1 MHIRRIKVIALV
13 LLIMTVAFSS
23 SCGNEDGAGYLF
35 KYSLLGSPKNLDPQL
50 ATDTSSLVVI
60 HNMYDGLLR
69 IAENGKL
76 TEGVAENY
84 TSSSDG
90 LRYTFYLRDD
100 AFWAGSDS
108 DFKEPV
114 TAYDFV
120 FAFHR
125 IFDSSTNS
133 PYQKQFLC
141 LKNAEKVINGEAEL
155 MSLGIKA
162 KDDYTLEFELEYPN
176 ANFLTLLTTS
186 AAMPCNEDFFYSTRG
201 KYGLETS
208 ATIANGPFYLK
219 QWEYDPYGKENY
231 LILRRNSYFSAV
243 DRVYPSGLNFFVEKE
258 SEKIESDFFEKKTD
272 AYVSANG
279 NKKIFKSEYKTTAYE
294 NLSYG
299 LIFNLKD
306 EMFSEKAVREGLFL
320 AVDRAEYAERMNASA
335 RPAYAVIPSG
345 ITMLNK
351 SYRELVTELNK
362 TKYDVEVAASS
373 YKNGLSSLN
382 KVTLENVK
390 IIVPESYQNVD
401 YLKFVTQQWQRKLN
415 FYCGIDVLSDFEYQA
430 RLKSGEYQI
439 ALCELTGEYNSPLS
453 VLSSFET
460 NGMLNY
466 SGYSNEEFDS
476 LLNETNHVKNLSDCV
491 KLYDRAETIL
501 MSDYVY
507 LPVYYQTEYL
517 VYHNAIEGIVY
528 NPFTKQIYFKDAKNF
543 D

>member
-1 MHIRRIKVIALV
+1 MQIRRVKAFALV
-13 LLIMTVAFSS
+13 LLMLSVIFTA
-23 SCGNEDGAGYLF
+23 SCGNDDGSGYLF

-60 HNMYDGLLR
+60 NNMYDGLLR

-76 TEGVAENY
+76 TEGVASDYVE
-84 TSSSDG
+84 SSDG
-90 LRYTFYLRDD
+90 LRYTFNLRDN
-100 AFWAGSDS
+100 AYWSSNNS

-133 PYQKQFLC
+133 PYQKQFIC
-141 LKNAEKVINGEAEL
+141 LKNAEKIINGEEEIT
-155 MSLGIKA
+155 SLGITA
-162 KDDYTLEFELEYPN
+162 KDKYTLEFELEYPN

-231 LILRRNSYFSAV
+231 LILRRNKYFSEV

-258 SEKIESDFFEKKTD
+258 TEKIESDFFSKKTD
-272 AYVSANG
+272 CYVSVG
-279 NKKIFKSEYKTTAYE
+279 DNKKISKSDYKTMPYE

-299 LIFNLKD
+299 LVFNLND
-306 EMFSEKAVREGLFL
+306 EFFSEKSIREGLFM
-320 AVDRAEYAERMNASA
+320 AIDRNEYSGEPLSA
-335 RPAYAVIPSG
+335 RPAYAVVPSG
-345 ITMLNK
+345 ISMLNK
-351 SYRELVTELNK
+351 SYRELVTEHNK
-362 TKYDVEVAASS
+362 TAYDIEAAKES
-373 YKNGLSSLN
+373 YKNGLSVFN

-390 IIVPESYQNVD
+390 IIVPESYRNVD
-401 YLKFVTQQWQRKLN
+401 YLKYVTQQWQKKLS
-415 FYCGIDVLSDFEYQA
+415 FYCGVEVISDFEYQA
-430 RLKSGEYQI
+430 RLKTGNYQI

-453 VLSSFET
+453 LLSSFET
-460 NGMLNY
+460 GGMRNF
-466 SGYSNEEFDS
+466 SGYSNHEFDE
-476 LLNETNHVKNLSDCV
+476 LLSETNCAKNLSDCV
-491 KLYDRAETIL
+491 KLYDRAETML

-507 LPVYYQTEYL
+507 LPIYYQTEYL
-517 VYHNAIEGIVY
+517 VFYNEMDGIVY

>member
-1 MHIRRIKVIALV
+1 MHIRRIKAFSLV
-13 LLIMTVAFSS
+13 LLILAVTFAS

-69 IAENGKL
+69 IAGNGKL
-76 TEGVAENY
+76 TEGVASDY
-84 TSSSDG
+84 TESADG
-90 LRYTFYLRDD
+90 LRYTFNLRDN
-100 AFWAGSDS
+100 AYWASSDS

-114 TAYDFV
+114 TAHDFV

-125 IFDSSTNS
+125 IYDSATNS
-133 PYQKQFLC
+133 PYQKQFIC
-141 LKNAEKVINGEAEL
+141 LKNAEKIMSGEAEIN
-155 MSLGIKA
+155 SLGIKA
-162 KDDYTLEFELEYPN
+162 KDSYTLEFELEYPN

-186 AAMPCNEDFFYSTRG
+186 AAMPCNEEFFYSTRG

-208 ATIANGPFYLK
+208 ATVANGPFYLK

-231 LILRRNSYFSAV
+231 LILRRNRYFSEV

-258 SEKIESDFFEKKTD
+258 VEKIESDFFSKKTD
-272 AYVSANG
+272 CYVSVG
-279 NKKIFKSEYKTTAYE
+279 DNKKISKSDYNTVAYE

-299 LIFNLKD
+299 LVFNLND
-306 EMFSEKAVREGLFL
+306 EFFSEKSIREGLFT
-320 AVDRAEYAERMNASA
+320 AIDRTEYDEKLMSSA
-335 RPAYAVIPSG
+335 RPAYAVVPSG

-351 SYRELVTELNK
+351 SYRELVTEQNK
-362 TKYDVEVAASS
+362 TYYDLEAAKNS
-373 YKNGLSSLN
+373 YKNGLSAFN

-390 IIVPESYQNVD
+390 IIVPESYRNVD
-401 YLKFVTQQWQRKLN
+401 YLKYVTQQWQKKLS
-415 FYCGIDVLSDFEYQA
+415 FYCGIEVLSDFEYQV
-430 RLKSGEYQI
+430 RLKAGNYKI
-439 ALCELTGEYNSPLS
+439 ALCELTGEYNSPMS

-460 NGMLNY
+460 GGMLNY
-466 SGYSNEEFDS
+466 SGYSNPEFDE
-476 LLNETNHVKNLSDCV
+476 LLNETNHAKNLSDCV

-501 MSDYVY
+501 MSDCVY
-507 LPVYYQTEYL
+507 LPIYYQTEYL
-517 VYHNAIEGIVY
+517 VFRNETEGIVY

>member
-1 MHIRRIKVIALV
+1 M
-13 LLIMTVAFSS
+13 LIVTLAA
-23 SCGNEDGAGYLF
+23 SCGNDDGAGYLF
-35 KYSLLGSPKNLDPQL
+35 KYSLLGSPRNLDPQL

-76 TEGVAENY
+76 TEGVASDY
-84 TSSSDG
+84 TVSSDG
-90 LRYTFYLRDD
+90 LRYTFSLRDN
-100 AFWAGSDS
+100 AFWASSDS

-125 IFDSSTNS
+125 IFDPGTNS
-133 PYQKQFLC
+133 PYRKQFIC
-141 LKNAEKVINGEAEL
+141 LKNAEKIINGEAEIKE
-155 MSLGIKA
+155 LGITA
-162 KDDYTLEFELEYPN
+162 KNDFTLEFELEYPN

-201 KYGLETS
+201 KYGLETD

-219 QWEYDPYGKENY
+219 QWSYDPYGKENY
-231 LILRRNSYFSAV
+231 LIMRRNKYFSEV

-258 SEKIESDFFEKKTD
+258 VEKMESDFFSKKTD
-272 AYVSANG
+272 CYVSVG
-279 NKKIFKSEYKTTAYE
+279 NDKRIFKSDYKTTEYE

-299 LIFNLKD
+299 LIFNVND
-306 EMFSEKAVREGLFL
+306 EYFSEKSIREGLSL
-320 AVDRAEYAERMNASA
+320 AVDRTEYAGKLASSA

-351 SYRELVTELNK
+351 SYRELVTEQNK
-362 TKYDVEVAASS
+362 TRYDLETAKAS
-373 YKNGLSSLN
+373 YKNGLSAFN

-401 YLKFVTQQWQRKLN
+401 YLKFITQQWQKKLN
-415 FYCGIDVLSDFEYQA
+415 FYCGIEVLSDYEYQL
-430 RLKSGEYQI
+430 RLQSGNYQI
-439 ALCELTGEYNSPLS
+439 ALAELTGDFNSPLS

-460 NGMLNY
+460 GGSMNY
-466 SGYSNEEFDS
+466 PGYSNPDFDS
-476 LLNETNHVKNLSDCV
+476 LLSETNRAKNLSDCV
-491 KLYDRAETIL
+491 KLYDQAETML
-501 MSDYVY
+501 MTDYVY

-517 VYHNAIEGIVY
+517 VFHDTIEGIAY
-528 NPFTKQIYFKDAKNF
+528 NPFTKQIDFKYAKNF